1 MPLTKS
7 KKNQIRN
14 QLQGTAI
21 QPKQN
26 NLSLKVFLSSMG
38 FAQNILWYSCGHGF
52 KGNNSLPLKLR
63 SPITSCLLS
72 KRNVLRYGIQSGHI
86 QECLTS
92 ANSYR
97 LLNIICPVRHV
108 ALSKSYCIFFVLLIS
123 MQHGLTVQFKENEK
137 KKRMTI
143 DAFKQYNPLRL
154 AYLDVCSANE
164 IYRDTHPEP
173 PFLSMLCKRVC
184 FRFLIIVVFS
194 P

>member
-1 MPLTKS
+1 MSCLVSVNSIFLWAVRWGEATCRQLSQRRTKCVIS
-7 KKNQIRN
+7 CGAQPF
-14 QLQGTAI
+14 
-21 QPKQN
+21 PKQN

-52 KGNNSLPLKLR
+52 KGNNSLPLKLSNNSLR

-123 MQHGLTVQFKENEK
+123 LQP
-137 KKRMTI
+137 
-143 DAFKQYNPLRL
+143 A
-154 AYLDVCSANE
+154 
-164 IYRDTHPEP
+164 
-173 PFLSMLCKRVC
+173 
-184 FRFLIIVVFS
+184 RFDRPS
-194 P
+194 